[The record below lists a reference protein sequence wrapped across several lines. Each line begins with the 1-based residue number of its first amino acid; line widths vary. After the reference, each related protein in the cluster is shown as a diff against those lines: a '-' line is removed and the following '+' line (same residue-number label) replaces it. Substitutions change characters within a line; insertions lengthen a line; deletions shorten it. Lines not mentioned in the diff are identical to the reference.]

1 MLFYIENRWQKKW
14 LSKLSLALIVLL
26 MAVRAP
32 AQSTTELSQLTLEQV
47 LTLTMQNNRS
57 LVSSDYEER
66 IAKEKTKEIRASGL
80 PQLNSS
86 AKFQD
91 YLKIP
96 TSLLPA
102 EIVGGEQGTF
112 VPVQFGTKYN
122 VTAGVDASQLL
133 FSQSYLIGLKAA
145 RTSQEYYALNTR
157 KVKEEIVYNVGLTF
171 YNAQISRKQIDIV
184 KANLNKL
191 NKQIE
196 ISELQ
201 YQNGIIKKLD
211 VDRLRVTRTNLET
224 DIQNLETAHQQQLN
238 LLKYYMNVP
247 VNQVLSIDTTID
259 ESKGS
264 LIALS
269 EDVNLFQNRTD
280 FQLLNKQKE
289 LYNLELKNTQSG
301 YYPSLSAFGSF
312 NTNAMRQEFN
322 FFQSGR
328 PWFQTNIIGLQ
339 LNVPI
344 FDGLEKRA
352 KAQQSRLNLMKNEN
366 EAQMLKQSIEVEL
379 TNANAKLINSR
390 KAFAAQ
396 KDNRQLAEQIYS
408 ETQLQYKEGL
418 ASMTDLLNAETSM
431 REAQNNYIRALIET
445 LIAGLELQKSDG
457 SLLKFT
463 EQK

>member
-1 MLFYIENRWQKKW
+1 MQTISKVMEKW
-14 LSKLSLALIVLL
+14 LISIVLML
-26 MAVRAP
+26 MTMLLGVNAP
-32 AQSTTELSQLTLEQV
+32 AQTTTELTPLTLEQV
-47 LTLTMQNNRS
+47 LTHTMQNNRS
-57 LVSSDYEER
+57 LISSDYEER
-66 IAKEKTKEIRASGL
+66 IAKEKTKEIRAGGL
-80 PQLNSS
+80 PQLNASG
-86 AKFQD
+86 KFQD

-102 EIVGGEQGTF
+102 EIVGGEPGTF

-145 RTSQEYYALNTR
+145 KTSQEYYALNTR
-157 KVKEEIVYNVGLTF
+157 KVKEEVVYNVSLTF

-184 KANLNKL
+184 KANLDKL

-196 ISELQ
+196 ISDLQ

-211 VDRLRVTRTNLET
+211 VDRLKVNRTNLET

-238 LLKYYMNVP
+238 MLKYYMNVP
-247 VNQVLSIDTTID
+247 VNQVVSIDTTID
-259 ESKGS
+259 ESKGN

-269 EDVNLFQNRTD
+269 KDVNLFQNRTE

-289 LYNLELKNTQSG
+289 LYNLELKNTQAG

-312 NTNAMRQEFN
+312 STNAMRQEFN
-322 FFQSGR
+322 FLQSGK

-344 FDGLEKRA
+344 FDGLAKRA
-352 KAQQSRLNLMKNEN
+352 KAQQSRLNMMKNEN
-366 EAQMLKQSIEVEL
+366 ETQMLKQSIEVEL

-390 KAFAAQ
+390 KAFSAQ
-396 KDNRQLAEQIYS
+396 KENRQLAEQIYT

-463 EQK
+463 E